1 VESPVLYVRQYVP
14 PGTSR
19 LAQQLSLFAPQLV
32 IPSPPGAQLGFDS
45 PVVEP
50 EQAPAE
56 HSPVAHVQ
64 GLPHAPSAE
73 YISTWVALAHCVDGV
88 VGSHCPFELHV
99 CAPFSEH
106 CVAPGTHTSASACAV
121 PSIPASAKV
130 ASCPASAELPLDDP
144 LLDELPLDDPEEPP
158 EELLPD
164 DPLLEDPL
172 LDDPELEPL
181 LDPELPEPLL
191 DPELPLDPD
200 PLPPLEDGAA
210 SPLPPPGVELL
221 KQPPEKPTATANAD
235 SRQADRLFFV
245 VVAIFVGAPAND
257 AGERGEGCGVNG
269 R

>member
-144 LLDELPLDDPEEPP
+144 LLD
-158 EELLPD
+158 
-164 DPLLEDPL
+164 
-172 LDDPELEPL
+172 DPELEPL

-210 SPLPPPGVELL
+210 SPLPPLGVELL